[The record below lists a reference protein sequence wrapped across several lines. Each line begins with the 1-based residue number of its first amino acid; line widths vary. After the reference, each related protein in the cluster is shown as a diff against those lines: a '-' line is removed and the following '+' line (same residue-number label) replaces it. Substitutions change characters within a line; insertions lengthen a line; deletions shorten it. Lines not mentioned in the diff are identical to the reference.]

1 MTSTTGSTHPTE
13 SHSTPGSPVR
23 QRSLWLKA
31 IGVGLIVFLLASCSA
46 LVFGVVTERHQRARA
61 VEYEVTS
68 TWGPRQIVG
77 GPLLYVLESPG
88 TPASPGQSGSAPAS
102 AAPAAL
108 TRITDRT
115 TTRQRVLPRQL
126 DWQATAEPEIRR
138 RGLYPVLL
146 YRAKLH
152 GSGFFAVPAV
162 AGRSLRTQGIELAFG
177 SLEGIQSA
185 TITLDGATRLL
196 ERLPVDGQRS
206 ILWADAEIPLPSEG
220 EARVPF
226 EVEVELHG
234 SGGLSWLPLATETS
248 TTLRSSWPSP
258 SFGGARLPS
267 EHQVDDAGFTATW
280 GTSSLQRAAAETSIA
295 APGSLPDLTADAF
308 GAELILTASPYQRV
322 ERSVKYALL
331 LIVLV
336 FATLF
341 VLETLSPRWLH
352 PVHYGFVGADL
363 CLFFLLLLALSEHLG
378 FAIGFAAAAIA
389 TIASCALYARSI
401 LGAARPAT
409 ILTIVLSGLF
419 GFVYVLLSA
428 ETYAL
433 VLGAAGLFALLA
445 TAMYTTRRLD
455 WYDIRSAGSAAGS

>member
-1 MTSTTGSTHPTE
+1 MTSTTGSTHATPI
-13 SHSTPGSPVR
+13 STSSTPVR
-23 QRSLWLKA
+23 QRSLWIKA
-31 IGVGLIVFLLASCSA
+31 IGVGLIVFLLATCSA
-46 LVFGVVTERHQRARA
+46 LLFGVVTERHQRARA

-77 GPLLYVLESPG
+77 GPLLYVLESAAPPARREG
-88 TPASPGQSGSAPAS
+88 DGGASPAPAT
-102 AAPAAL
+102 AL
-108 TRITDRT
+108 TRITERT
-115 TTRQRVLPRQL
+115 ATRQRLLPRQL

-146 YRAKLH
+146 YRAKLR
-152 GSGFFAVPAV
+152 GSGFFALPAA
-162 AGRSLRTQGIELAFG
+162 AGRARATQGIELAFG

-185 TITLDGATRLL
+185 TITIDGTTRPL
-196 ERLPVDGQRS
+196 ERLPVDQHRS
-206 ILWADAEIPLPSEG
+206 ILWTAAEIEPASEG
-220 EARVPF
+220 ELRIPF

-234 SGGLSWLPLATETS
+234 SGGLSWLPLATETT

-258 SFGGARLPS
+258 SFGGARLPA
-267 EHQVDDAGFTATW
+267 EHQVDDGGFTATW
-280 GTSSLQRAAAETSIA
+280 RTSSLQRAAAESAIA
-295 APGSLPDLTADAF
+295 APGSLPDLSADAF
-308 GAELILTASPYQRV
+308 GAELIFTASPYQRV

-341 VLETLSPRWLH
+341 VLETLGPRWLH
-352 PVHYGFVGADL
+352 PVHYGFVGAGL

-378 FAIGFAAAAIA
+378 FQLGFAAAALA
-389 TIASCALYARSI
+389 TIASSALYTRSI
-401 LGAARPAT
+401 LGGAKPAT

-419 GFVYVLLSA
+419 GFIYVLLSA

-433 VLGAAGLFALLA
+433 LLGAAGLFALLA

-455 WYDIRSAGSAAGS
+455 WYAIRSVGSAAGS